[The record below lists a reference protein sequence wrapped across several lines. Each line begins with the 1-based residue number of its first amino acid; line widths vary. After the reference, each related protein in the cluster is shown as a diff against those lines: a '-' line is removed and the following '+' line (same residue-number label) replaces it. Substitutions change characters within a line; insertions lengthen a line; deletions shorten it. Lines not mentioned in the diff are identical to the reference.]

1 MKYGIYETIMEN
13 VTTYN
18 LFSLKDNEEAIALGF
33 VPIQTAK
40 TKADSIEIMKNY
52 RNHLN

>member
-1 MKYGIYETIMEN
+1 MKYGIYETIMTN

-18 LFSLKDNEEAIALGF
+18 LFNLKDHEEATTLGF
-33 VPIQTAK
+33 SLIRTAK
-40 TKADSIEIMKNY
+40 TKAEANEIMKEY